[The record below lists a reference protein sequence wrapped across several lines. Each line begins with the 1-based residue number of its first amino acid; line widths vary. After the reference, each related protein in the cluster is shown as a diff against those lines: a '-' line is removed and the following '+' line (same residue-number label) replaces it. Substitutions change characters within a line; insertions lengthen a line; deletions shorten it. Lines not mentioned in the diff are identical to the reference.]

1 MSDVIGYIAPDG
13 THHACEAWEHR
24 LLARKITGIEPR
36 TFESIDEG
44 TPRRDAE
51 EELDKLGYVRIERL
65 DRNDPDALSWGARW
79 YDRTATLTDAQKRWL
94 VLHGYGRALRELL
107 ALHTTEAHT
116 LVEPE
121 AL

>member
-1 MSDVIGYIAPDG
+1 MIGYLAPDG
-13 THHACEAWEHR
+13 THHPCEAWEHR
-24 LLARKITGIEPR
+24 ALAVRITGIAPR

-51 EELDKLGYVRIERL
+51 EELDRLGYVRIERS
-65 DRNDPDALSWGARW
+65 DRDDPMALSWGARW
-79 YDRTATLTDAQKRWL
+79 YDPAAMLTEAQRRWL
-94 VLHGYGRALRELL
+94 VMHGYGRRLRDLV
-107 ALHTTEAHT
+107 AIQTEAHT